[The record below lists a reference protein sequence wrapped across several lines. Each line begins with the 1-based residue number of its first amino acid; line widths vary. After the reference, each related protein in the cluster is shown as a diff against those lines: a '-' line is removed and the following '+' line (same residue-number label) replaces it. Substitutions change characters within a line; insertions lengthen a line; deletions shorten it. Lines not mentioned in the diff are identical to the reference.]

1 MRREDCGQS
10 RPIFCRRDTSG
21 KISDVSDFFLPAAID
36 WAIWGALFTD
46 VDRWRP
52 VVDRVW
58 ATDDALAAASG
69 IAKPHRVVSA
79 FPGTCAVFIVD
90 EAVIIKFFP
99 PMVANDL
106 KREVAAYLALGD
118 RVPHLPLLLS
128 HGRYQD
134 RIEWPYLVVS
144 CIPGQAWREISARL
158 SAGQAEGL
166 VAELGRMA
174 RLTHEISLPPN
185 GTWPAVGAWAVLVAS
200 RLAQVGDD
208 LRRGTALQNGLI
220 EEIES
225 LLATTSWYDQRPCLL
240 HSDLT
245 EDHLLVAER
254 DGEWFVTGLIDWADA
269 EVGDPIYDWVAVWF
283 SVCRRDP
290 RLFGAFLSGYGARES
305 WDGNFLN
312 RLMALTFLHRFG
324 ATIISDSLP
333 PVEQRAIGTFE
344 QLTKALFAGIL

>member
-1 MRREDCGQS
+1 M
-10 RPIFCRRDTSG
+10 
-21 KISDVSDFFLPAAID
+21 SDYILPAAID
-36 WAIWGALFTD
+36 WANWAALFTD

-174 RLTHEISLPPN
+174 RLTHEIPLPPN
-185 GTWPAVGAWAVLVAS
+185 GTWPAAGAWAVLVAS

-208 LRRGTALQNGLI
+208 LRRDTALQNGLI

-269 EVGDPIYDWVAVWF
+269 EVGHPIYDWVAVWF
-283 SVCRRDP
+283 SICRRNP
-290 RLFGAFLSGYGARES
+290 RLFGAFLKGYGARES
-305 WDGNFLN
+305 WDGNSLN
-312 RLMALTFLHRFG
+312 RLMSLTFLHRFG

-333 PVEQRAIGTFE
+333 PAEQRAISTLE
-344 QLTKALFAGIL
+344 QLAEALFAGIL